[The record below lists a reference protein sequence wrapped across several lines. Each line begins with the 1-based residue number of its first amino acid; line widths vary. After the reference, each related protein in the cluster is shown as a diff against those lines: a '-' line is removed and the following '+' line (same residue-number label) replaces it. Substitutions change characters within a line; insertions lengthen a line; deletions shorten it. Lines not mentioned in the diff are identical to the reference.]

1 MPRTSW
7 SLFLDNH
14 PGGHI
19 VVADIDAGDDGSTA
33 RADFGGGRHLMR
45 QLIDKLE
52 PTGTYAIGVQRRG
65 DAGNICCAFSN
76 RADADR
82 LADAVRARTIGRWSG
97 WATQRVFTLDGS
109 LRAAIAAAVAHQG
122 EIDARRASAR
132 DAEAPGEQTSGEHPP
147 IGRPRRRG

>member
-1 MPRTSW
+1 MTKTSW
-7 SLFLDNH
+7 SHFLGEH

-19 VVADIDAGDDGSTA
+19 VVADVDAGDEGSTA

-52 PTGTYAIGVQRRG
+52 PTGTYAIGVQRKG

-82 LADAVRARTIGRWSG
+82 LADAVRARSIGRWSG
-97 WATQRVFTLDGS
+97 WASQRVFTLDGA
-109 LRAAIAAAVAHQG
+109 LRAAIAAALATQG
-122 EIDARRASAR
+122 EVDARRA
-132 DAEAPGEQTSGEHPP
+132 AECSSDDDKPTER
-147 IGRPRRRG
+147 RPAERRRRRG

>member
-1 MPRTSW
+1 MKRTSW
-7 SLFLDNH
+7 SHFLDEH

-19 VVADIDAGDDGSTA
+19 VVADVDAGDEGSTA

-52 PTGTYAIGVQRRG
+52 LAGTYAIGVQRKG

-82 LADAVRARTIGRWSG
+82 LADAVRARSLGRWSG
-97 WATQRVFTLDGS
+97 WASQRVFTLDGA
-109 LRAAIAAAVAHQG
+109 LRAAIAASLVTQG
-122 EIDARRASAR
+122 EVDARRAAERPSNDSRSADR
-132 DAEAPGEQTSGEHPP
+132 
-147 IGRPRRRG
+147 RPTERRRRRG